1 MGRKYAS
8 TVVCALIARSA
19 VGDRYASTVVYAM
32 SARSA
37 VGHRYASTVVG
48 AMSARSATR
57 RNSSC
62 IKTKG
67 ISRYRWLPLLV
78 ASLAWLVWLALLRR
92 RLTRPAPPTPRG
104 GEPNDADSGAPIGA
118 RDPYVPLILR

>member
-1 MGRKYAS
+1 MRARSSPLPVQRLPRGE
-8 TVVCALIARSA
+8 TVVL
-19 VGDRYASTVVYAM
+19 YY
-32 SARSA
+32 
-37 VGHRYASTVVG
+37 
-48 AMSARSATR
+48 
-57 RNSSC
+57 
-62 IKTKG
+62 TKG

-118 RDPYVPLILR
+118 RDPYVPLILL